1 MTIQR
6 LHHVAYRCTDARE
19 TVEFYE
25 NYLDLELA
33 TSIAENVVPSTGERY
48 PHIHIFMEM
57 ADGGSVAF
65 FELPESEEMTP
76 DPNTPDWVQHLALKV
91 ENREMLLTYKERLER
106 DGYDAFR

>member
-33 TSIAENVVPSTGERY
+33 TSIAATAAGAEGRPPFHTSSYTG
-48 PHIHIFMEM
+48 
-57 ADGGSVAF
+57 AVQ
-65 FELPESEEMTP
+65 
-76 DPNTPDWVQHLALKV
+76 PNGQLI
-91 ENREMLLTYKERLER
+91 
-106 DGYDAFR
+106 